1 MIVIII
7 VVSLYLL
14 TACSERSGSTLQ
26 TQTITSG
33 TQLNTSI
40 PSISNNQ
47 SDISKDEE
55 IKILKQIIISAIS
68 NDIWYKGNYSEFKGF
83 ISQESEIDIYTRPK
97 VPNQMSIFFKKS
109 LMGADNKEHFYVIDF
124 WKGSRGYDNVVSGFF
139 KEETYQN
146 IEKRLN
152 VEGYNYLEKSNI
164 KLPALIQPQ
173 YPEMQSEEKDALKEM
188 INKLPQKLKFWG
200 LETGNYKI
208 FVRKFSQ
215 NDYTTY
221 VVIENNKGQNWL
233 VDVDMSELGKA
244 YLGKV
249 NPLKDEAQK
258 YLAEQYKKVSIEQTI
273 VVN

>member
-1 MIVIII
+1 
-7 VVSLYLL
+7 
-14 TACSERSGSTLQ
+14 
-26 TQTITSG
+26 
-33 TQLNTSI
+33 
-40 PSISNNQ
+40 
-47 SDISKDEE
+47 
-55 IKILKQIIISAIS
+55 
-68 NDIWYKGNYSEFKGF
+68 
-83 ISQESEIDIYTRPK
+83 
-97 VPNQMSIFFKKS
+97 
-109 LMGADNKEHFYVIDF
+109 MGADNKEHFYVIDF